1 MEMNRAIYYF
11 PRFFLILTSKDV
23 NLYLYFYRYM
33 GHYPDIFSIN
43 PEDKIPGKGR
53 VLISEPFLTDR
64 FFNRTIVFITEH
76 TAEGTVGFILNRVID
91 LMVSSAVEGFD
102 GWDEH
107 LSVGGP
113 GAPDK
118 LHYLH
123 TLGSKV
129 PGSVPVIPGI
139 WWGGEIDALRNL
151 IATGTV
157 GRDQVRF
164 FLGYSGWEKGQ
175 LKRELG
181 ENSWMTAKVP
191 GEVIMKSRGNVWR
204 DVLRSLNNKYRIWAE
219 FPESPEMN

>member
-1 MEMNRAIYYF
+1 MF
-11 PRFFLILTSKDV
+11 DHLQ
-23 NLYLYFYRYM
+23 M

-64 FFNRTIVFITEH
+64 FFNRTIVFLTEH

-91 LMVSSAVEGFD
+91 LQVSSAVEGFD
-102 GWDEH
+102 GWDEP

-113 GAPDK
+113 VAPDT

-123 TLGSKV
+123 TLGTKV
-129 PGSVPVIPGI
+129 PGSVPVVPGI

-151 IATGTV
+151 IATGTID
-157 GRDQVRF
+157 RDQVRF

-175 LKRELG
+175 LKRELND
-181 ENSWMTAKVP
+181 NSWMIAKVP
-191 GEVIMKSRGNVWR
+191 PEVIMKSRGNVWR

>member
-1 MEMNRAIYYF
+1 M
-11 PRFFLILTSKDV
+11 SQ
-23 NLYLYFYRYM
+23 
-33 GHYPDIFSIN
+33 YPDIFSIN

-64 FFNRTIVFITEH
+64 FFNRTIVFLTEH
-76 TAEGTVGFILNRVID
+76 TTEGTVGFILNRVID

-113 GAPDK
+113 VSPDTW
-118 LHYLH
+118 HYLH

-175 LKRELG
+175 LKRELK
-181 ENSWMTAKVP
+181 ENSWVIAKVP
-191 GEVIMKSRGNVWR
+191 PDVIMKSRGNVWR
-204 DVLRSLNNKYRIWAE
+204 DVLKSLNNKYRIWAE